1 VLIRN
6 NSSEVL
12 LYYTPRRSKE
22 RGGKKYEKYEKYKN
36 SKIQKKI
43 KKKKRRKEKKRNR
56 DEG

>member
-22 RGGKKYEKYEKYKN
+22 RGGKKYEKYEKYEKYKN

-43 KKKKRRKEKKRNR
+43 KIKKKKREKKKQ
-56 DEG
+56 G